1 MTSDAMRRRSRVD
14 GWIAT
19 VVCTRET
26 AVVLGIMKS
35 YLQEMDKYFVIV
47 EGTMLEPCQTVHV
60 RHGAC

>member
-1 MTSDAMRRRSRVD
+1 
-14 GWIAT
+14 
-19 VVCTRET
+19 
-26 AVVLGIMKS
+26 MKS